1 MLRDVENLYHIV
13 LIAVEKLH
21 HDVVLR
27 AVRNLSCS
35 TESPGKSITSSEGC
49 ENLYHVMPRAVKK
62 SKSCSTESCRLSTSC
77 STKSREKS
85 ILKIVPTVIENI
97 Y

>member
-27 AVRNLSCS
+27 AVRNLACS

-49 ENLYHVMPRAVKK
+49 EKSISCNAESREK